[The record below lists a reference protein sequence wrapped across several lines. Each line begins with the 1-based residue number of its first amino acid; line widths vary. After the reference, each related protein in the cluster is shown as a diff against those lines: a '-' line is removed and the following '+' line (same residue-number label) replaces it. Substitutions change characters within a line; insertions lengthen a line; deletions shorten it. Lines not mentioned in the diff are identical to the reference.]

1 MTINV
6 DNLNINYYD
15 SLNNKDIILFLHGW
29 GSNYKIFEF
38 LFPYLENKYRIIALD
53 LPGFGESSEPKTS
66 FSSDDYCKFC
76 IKFLD
81 KIVDD
86 KNANIILVGHS
97 NGGRIALKLN
107 LYKDLNY
114 KILKN
119 ILIDSAGIRSKLSFK
134 SKFKIRLYKFLK
146 KLNNIKFIKVIYP
159 NLESDLKNKFG
170 SSDYNNASPIMQE
183 TLVKLVNEDLT
194 DSIKNIKIPTLLIWG
209 DKDTATPIEHAKIM
223 NEKIS
228 NSGLVIYEGSSHFS
242 FIENKNKT
250 VLIFKSFLDIK

>member
-38 LFPYLENKYRIIALD
+38 LFPYLEDKYRVIALD
-53 LPGFGESSEPKTS
+53 LPGFGESSEPKIS
-66 FSSDDYCKFC
+66 FSSEDYCKFC
-76 IKFLD
+76 INFLD
-81 KIVDD
+81 SILDD
-86 KNANIILVGHS
+86 KNSNIILVGHS

-107 LYKDLNY
+107 LYDNLNY
-114 KILKN
+114 NIIKN
-119 ILIDSAGIRSKLSFK
+119 ILIDSAGIRSKLSLK
-134 SKFKIRLYKFLK
+134 SKFKIYLYKFLK
-146 KLNNIKFIKVIYP
+146 KIYNINLIKKLYP
-159 NLESDLKNKFG
+159 NLESELKNKFG
-170 SSDYNNASPIMQE
+170 SSDYNNASPIMKD
-183 TLVKLVNEDLT
+183 TLVKLVNEDL
-194 DSIKNIKIPTLLIWG
+194 SNEINNIKIPTLLVWG